1 MTNLLKRTLALLC
14 TLALLLSALPMSL
27 AAEPDSAEFAILSTT
42 DMHGKCWDTN
52 VLTDGTESN
61 NMLKVKTAVNQIRT
75 ELGEDNVFLVDNGD
89 LYQGTPVSSVQ
100 LNQYTQGLSD
110 DPLAM
115 ALCLA
120 DIGYDAASLGNHEF
134 NYTWKTMEDARS
146 YLLENGVSTICGN
159 LYYEATGKP
168 VFQPYITRDVTVG
181 DKTLKIGILGLESTD
196 CPRWDVPDNYP
207 GIIFHH
213 PDNPECSI
221 AWEVNY
227 YVPKMKEAG
236 CDFIVVAYHGGTGST
251 TGDLVFGT
259 NTEGQASRMIA
270 QTEGVD
276 MVIAGHDHSASY
288 SNTYLK
294 NKNGEDVLIV
304 NGGGTQLTKSVFTAK
319 IVNGNIEVSV
329 KSTQNLSLSGYASD
343 ADLKAK
349 ITPYAQ
355 LASEYVNREAGKA
368 IGTWDTE
375 TNYYL
380 KQSDSMDLIQA
391 AQMYEASKYIAQK
404 YGDEEGMAY
413 LLEEYNLD
421 HTDVDMSSTSVVT
434 NGSYYVKAG
443 SLTMK
448 DIYRL
453 YKYDNNLYILPMT
466 GAQIKAVLEQNASTR
481 LRATIK
487 NGTVSY
493 STIGENFTNPVFGGI
508 NFTYDMYQP
517 EGSRVII
524 EGFSNGRAFDPNKT
538 YLVGVNNYHL
548 GNTGCGFGAYSTADA
563 LWSQTDDLGG
573 GVVQDLIMEYLTDMT
588 AEKGGVD
595 PATFNWSWKLD
606 YTGDVNAPQT
616 LSGDIIAKEVSE
628 IHDGDQIM
636 IYSPSEGVIMSL
648 EPAENTA
655 RLGGVAAT
663 AVNQYIGTNAPA
675 AIFTVEIVDENAAEG
690 ATFALKTASGNY
702 LTSGAT
708 GNSLGYAAELTE
720 LGTWYLEEAEG
731 GFHIRNV
738 GAAYNDNHNQAIEWY
753 SGFTTY
759 GVQSTAAFLLN
770 LYTPVETASL
780 ASEVKDGGK
789 YIIFHDAEST
799 CLSTTANAGGLAP
812 VSNTYLGGKIIL
824 PVAESTLIVTAN
836 VGQDGKI
843 EFVTDDGRYLTA
855 PAAGNGLSLENAPA
869 ANELSLWTLTAVEGG
884 WHVMSVGAAYNGNHN
899 QALEYYSGKFTT
911 YGVKNTG
918 EYLYNFYEL
927 TEQGEVPPA
936 PCEHKNTELRNAAEA
951 TCTENGYSGDTYCTD
966 CGELIAKGAVLKA
979 LGHAYKD
986 EVIAPTC
993 TEAGCTLHTCS
1004 RCNDSYKDTE
1014 TAALGHNFVDG
1025 VCTRCGAKD
1034 PNYQPPPF
1042 DCDGGKDCPAHSFSD
1057 VKAGSWY
1064 HEAVDYALKAGLMNG
1079 MGDGKFDPDGSLTRA
1094 MLVTI
1099 LYRAEGSPNVSG
1111 KANPFTDVKSG
1122 QWYTDAVIWAAHEG
1136 IVNGMTETTFAP
1148 NLKITREQIATIL
1161 YRYAGSP
1168 KTDGSLD
1175 EFSDALTVSP
1185 YAIDAMTWAVEE
1197 GIING
1202 MDGKLAPKD
1211 NATRA
1216 QIATLLMRYLEK

>member
-115 ALCLA
+115 ALCLT

-524 EGFSNGRAFDPNKT
+524 EGFSNGRAFDPDKT

-636 IYSPSEGVIMSL
+636 IYSPSEGVVMGL

-738 GAAYNDNHNQAIEWY
+738 GAAYNGNHNQAIEWY

-789 YIIFHDAEST
+789 YIIFYDAEST

-869 ANELSLWTLTAVEGG
+869 ENELSLWTLTAVEDG

-1111 KANPFTDVKSG
+1111 EANPFTDVKSG

-1185 YAIDAMTWAVEE
+1185 YAIDAMRWSVEE